1 LRNLGQE
8 AMRRSDGEA
17 QSQALDEYTEQAR
30 KETVSE
36 EDDERRLRICSWY
49 TDVHSHDMMS
59 T

>member
-1 LRNLGQE
+1 
-8 AMRRSDGEA
+8 MRRSDGEA

-49 TDVHSHDMMS
+49 TDVHSHDMTS